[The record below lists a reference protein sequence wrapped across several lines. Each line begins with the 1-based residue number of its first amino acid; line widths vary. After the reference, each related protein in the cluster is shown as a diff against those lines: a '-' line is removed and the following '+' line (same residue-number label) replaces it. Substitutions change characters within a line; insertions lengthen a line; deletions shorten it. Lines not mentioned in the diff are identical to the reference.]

1 MWFWIITIIL
11 GGIFALL
18 AAWVTRNMLGVA
30 LNWTR
35 AALTAFVVYF
45 LSLPLVLWVLN
56 ITDVYE
62 DGRFIV
68 AEPVAFLFIAVA
80 IAWVFTLV
88 VIVLVALEMVWPSTQ
103 NWNPIRTVQELF
115 RRRDR
120 FKRYLKLARI
130 ASKYGLGAL
139 SHRKNLDNNSL
150 PQAIVEAV
158 NEAGVTFIKI
168 GQVLSTRDDILPK
181 EYTDAFATLQMAS
194 TPLPWSE
201 IKPAI
206 EKELKKPLDEMFSE
220 VNPEPLAAASV
231 AQVHAATLLDGRE
244 VIIKIQRPKAREQ
257 VETDLDII
265 GRMARDAERRGD
277 WAAEYGVVALA
288 DEFSR
293 SLREELDYRI
303 ELKNTELLKAAIA
316 TGNISSVTVPDV
328 YPELSTRQMLIQER
342 VHGTPFSLIEAPVPD
357 PVPESSEVE
366 NEAADASA
374 QLQIRVEVE
383 YRNGPITADDS
394 VPAAEPVV
402 VAEPSNAAPQ
412 PQPQPGARS
421 TARGSELEVLNN
433 AEIESDDATAKPRTV
448 SEAYEQAQQLLR
460 AMFEMI
466 AVRGVFHAD
475 LHPGNL
481 ILKEDGTVA
490 LIDFGSI
497 GILER
502 SMRNLL
508 VQLLIA
514 IRNDDDAAATDL
526 ALMIVANKST
536 SNIDVQQLQRDIGA
550 IITRIHNGQSD
561 GSLFGELIAVL
572 RHHHLAAPPSLVLV
586 MRTLGSLEGTLRQF
600 SPGFDMADQALK
612 IAPEVVLGSTS
623 LKRSLAVAQNRF
635 AILSEQISVL
645 PRRIDSITKQL
656 NEGTLGFRM
665 RALDSESER
674 NWLSLMLGQATSAI
688 VGCALLVTSVILLIS
703 HGGPMLTEDVQVF
716 PFIGSVVGL
725 GGMLLVLRS
734 LRTAFREK
742 R

>member
-18 AAWVTRNMLGVA
+18 AAWVTRSMLGVA

-35 AALTAFVVYF
+35 AVLTAFVVYF
-45 LSLPLVLWVLN
+45 LSLPLVFWVLD
-56 ITDVYE
+56 ITDIFQS
-62 DGRFIV
+62 GTFIV
-68 AEPVAFLFIAVA
+68 AEPIAFLFVAVA
-80 IAWVFTLV
+80 IAWVFTIV
-88 VIVLVALEMVWPSTQ
+88 VIVLVALEMVWPSPQ

-139 SHRKNLDNNSL
+139 SHRKNLDTNSL
-150 PQAIVEAV
+150 PDTIVQAV

-181 EYTDAFATLQMAS
+181 EFTDAFATLQMAS

-206 EKELKKPLDEMFSE
+206 EKELKKPLDEVFSE

-231 AQVHAATLLDGRE
+231 AQVHTATLLDGRD

-303 ELKNTELLKAAIA
+303 ELKNTELLKAAIT
-316 TGNISSVTVPDV
+316 TGNISAITVPDV
-328 YPELSTRQMLIQER
+328 YPELSTRQMLIQDR
-342 VHGTPFSLIEAPVPD
+342 VHGTPFSLIETPVPD
-357 PVPESSEVE
+357 PIPAEDDDQ
-366 NEAADASA
+366 NKAPDAGA
-374 QLQIRVEVE
+374 QLQIRVELE
-383 YRNGPITADDS
+383 YRNGPTAPVDTAPTES
-394 VPAAEPVV
+394 AEPVAAESSQPEPPKAAE
-402 VAEPSNAAPQ
+402 AEPPAS
-412 PQPQPGARS
+412 
-421 TARGSELEVLNN
+421 GSAVEVLNN
-433 AEIESDDATAKPRTV
+433 AEIESDDEAPKPRTV
-448 SEAYEQAQQLLR
+448 SEANEKAQEILR

-481 ILKEDGTVA
+481 ILKDDGTVA

-514 IRNDDDAAATDL
+514 IKNDDDAAATDL

-536 SNIDVQQLQRDIGA
+536 SNIDVQLLQRDIGA
-550 IITRIHNGQSD
+550 IITRIHNGQTD
-561 GSLFGELIAVL
+561 GSLFGELIGVL
-572 RHHHLAAPPSLVLV
+572 RNHRLAAPPSLVLV

-600 SPGFDMADQALK
+600 SPGFDMAEQALK
-612 IAPEVVLGSTS
+612 IAPQVVLGSIS
-623 LKRSLAVAQNRF
+623 LKRTLAVAQNRF

-665 RALDSESER
+665 RTLDSESER
-674 NWLSLMLGQATSAI
+674 SWLSLMLGQATSAI
-688 VGCALLVTSVILLIS
+688 VGCALLVTAVVLLIS
-703 HGGPMLTEDVQVF
+703 NGGPMLTDDVHVF